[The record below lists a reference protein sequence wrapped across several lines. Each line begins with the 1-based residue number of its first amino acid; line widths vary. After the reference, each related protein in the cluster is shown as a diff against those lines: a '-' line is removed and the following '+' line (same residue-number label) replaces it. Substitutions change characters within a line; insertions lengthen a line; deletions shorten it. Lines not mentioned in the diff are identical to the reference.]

1 MIDGTPEMRIVEGN
15 FKSLFDRLK
24 RINNLGLIPEVFE
37 MARYPKYEHELG
49 TIYQVNNLL
58 NVADENTIPAKYEKP
73 LIIAALFLHL
83 GHLPYTYSTER
94 ALLLASNLGH
104 RNKENK
110 IKEYVKTKIEKVLNK
125 TSIDGEKKQN
135 MLDDIFSLHDYN
147 LLYRYFSSEILVE
160 RFGNLK
166 TNIAVLGDA
175 DLEVIIRDL
184 VDKES
189 EGYYYLNLADEAD
202 FVQRD
207 ALYFGTVRIDVS
219 PKHLYSGISRDNPR
233 FSVSEEK
240 LMEYNLKYL
249 TERFLFQPK
258 H

>member
-1 MIDGTPEMRIVEGN
+1 
-15 FKSLFDRLK
+15 
-24 RINNLGLIPEVFE
+24 
-37 MARYPKYEHELG
+37 
-49 TIYQVNNLL
+49 
-58 NVADENTIPAKYEKP
+58 
-73 LIIAALFLHL
+73 L

-249 TERFLFQPK
+249 TERFYSNPSIDWFGRLYEKIVASLIISKNFKIGWLESYDDAQFKRLICDGIDETNKKRLSSDWLTRAKKLFDK
-258 H
+258 EIKFSLILI